1 VELERPGDH
10 DMVQSGPV
18 AAQAGL
24 LALSLDVQE
33 QFTRIRNM
41 NIGNFN
47 VETNSTSPDELTD
60 LSIFA

>member
-1 VELERPGDH
+1 
-10 DMVQSGPV
+10 MVQSGPV